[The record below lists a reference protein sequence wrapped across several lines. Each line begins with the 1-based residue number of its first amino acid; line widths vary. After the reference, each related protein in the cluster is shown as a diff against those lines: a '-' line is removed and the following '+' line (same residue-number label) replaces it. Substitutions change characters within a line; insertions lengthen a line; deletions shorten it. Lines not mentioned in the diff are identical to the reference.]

1 MMMMMIVFSK
11 AMLCH
16 YAFPDCVI
24 RAGDAAGLPLCYE
37 ECVAIQQQ
45 FCYTEWAD
53 LLKQREQGA
62 VFRSRGHFRLPECK
76 LLPKIE
82 QGMGGWAP
90 SSIIIDIISYWFM
103 LLDNNNNNKMDVL
116 NKALL
121 FLLFLLSM
129 NINQ

>member
-1 MMMMMIVFSK
+1 MLNFKYQNQLNLRLNSTMMMMMIVFSK

-53 LLKQREQGA
+53 LLKQRERGA

-82 QGMGGWAP
+82 QGMGGHHHQ
-90 SSIIIDIISYWFM
+90 S
-103 LLDNNNNNKMDVL
+103 
-116 NKALL
+116 
-121 FLLFLLSM
+121 
-129 NINQ
+129 